1 MTNEQASSCTSA
13 RVHLSNRQEGD
24 IYFKNM
30 TEGEEQY
37 HTCSRTGQSSGKP
50 VADTQHLRAWCP
62 QMHKHKEHP
71 YPPGEE
77 TGTQLTSLGC
87 CQWRVCVAEKGR
99 SPPLRHFTP
108 HSSGFSMLTIKYT
121 PPTERLLWAGLGH
134 HTYEL
139 IAAVVTPTSWV
150 CQHFIGV
157 VRGSWGPSLPKGCL
171 VVNAGWGR
179 ECHFLWW

>member
-37 HTCSRTGQSSGKP
+37 HTRSGTGQSSGKP

-71 YPPGEE
+71 CPPGEG

-87 CQWRVCVAEKGR
+87 CQWRVWVAEKGR
-99 SPPLRHFTP
+99 ISPLRHFIP
-108 HSSGFSMLTIKYT
+108 SFF
-121 PPTERLLWAGLGH
+121 RLLHAYNQAHSPHRKTSVSSAWLSHLWTHCGCGCSHKLGLSTFHRCWEG
-134 HTYEL
+134 L
-139 IAAVVTPTSWV
+139 V
-150 CQHFIGV
+150 
-157 VRGSWGPSLPKGCL
+157 GS
-171 VVNAGWGR
+171 
-179 ECHFLWW
+179 